1 MERVAKQFWKVANR
15 TVQTEIV
22 SLLFTSVQVLFF
34 VLNTFQQ
41 YELRSI
47 KPKGGF
53 YTHVVF
59 NSTYQVLTKFH
70 KDFLKKFVFL
80 SVQRNWKTINTF
92 RKKTT
97 VINVFILNKLDFQ
110 NCFLLFLS
118 LKPCMNAK
126 SFSESGAFF
135 MSSSTISSKSSS
147 LLDTKRFCLVSS
159 AWAFCRDS
167 IRMHVLHQ
175 SYLAIFLSRQKVNLL
190 RN

>member
-1 MERVAKQFWKVANR
+1 MYGGASSQAVLKVANR

-41 YELRSI
+41 YELRSNK

-80 SVQRNWKTINTF
+80 SVQRNRKTISTF

-110 NCFLLFLS
+110 NCFL
-118 LKPCMNAK
+118 
-126 SFSESGAFF
+126 
-135 MSSSTISSKSSS
+135 TI
-147 LLDTKRFCLVSS
+147 F
-159 AWAFCRDS
+159 
-167 IRMHVLHQ
+167 
-175 SYLAIFLSRQKVNLL
+175 IFKTMYEC
-190 RN
+190 